1 MEIKSFGL
9 VSFPSSKASPTPPQ
23 VKKPRVLLIDNEPDR
38 RRERIAI
45 LKNAGFNAQPALNIE
60 QARSRCQPGR
70 HELIIVNAMN
80 NETAAL
86 QLCDDIRS
94 TNPKQRLLMM
104 AGEGSTLPA
113 RDFTIS
119 DHPSKLLEEVKAVL
133 KPKTDAPKM
142 ALAG

>member
-1 MEIKSFGL
+1 METKSFGL
-9 VSFPSSKASPTPPQ
+9 VSFSSSKASSTQPE
-23 VKKPRVLLIDNEPDR
+23 VKKPKVLLIDNDPDR
-38 RRERIAI
+38 RRERIG
-45 LKNAGFNAQPALNIE
+45 LLMNAGFNAQPALNIE

-70 HELIIVNAMN
+70 HDLIIVNALN

-86 QLCDDIRS
+86 QLCDDIRR

-133 KPKTDAPKM
+133 KPKAPEM